1 MIRFMLVS
9 KLLKSWGCRVFAPS
23 RLVRHKY
30 RVFKQLL
37 QFDRNALE
45 YIARLEE
52 IYYQD
57 KPVDF
62 ACILR
67 LCRNL
72 HHEVDSLARGL
83 TDMDPLRY
91 KDVPAYERKIDFYIQ
106 MVLLLDEIRAEPPY
120 VQALEGDEA
129 EIGGKARTLVKIQ
142 HELGIQVPRGFVL
155 NSSAF
160 TCFLEHNHLQKSLDD
175 LLAATGSGK
184 EKEFGQICAEMQ
196 KLVLDSEVPQAV
208 FGEVARYLRKLHLQ
222 ECTLALRSS
231 AVAEDSAASFAGQYE
246 SMLRVDARGWPAA
259 YKSVIA
265 SKYSPRAVRYR
276 IEQGLSDSMAPMAV
290 LIQEMIEPL
299 CSGIMY
305 TRGIRNKR
313 ELEIYLLEGSGESL
327 AAGKDLAEE
336 IFLPR
341 EQEESEVEKQ
351 SASLC
356 GRDLKELKR
365 LGLALERHFQ
375 APQDVEWCREKEKGF
390 YILQSRDL
398 RIGDPKEEI
407 QESRGTADDGLA
419 EGSLASQG
427 RAVGRLVLREDL
439 EEGRVDGPC
448 ILYVPGLDPE
458 LTVYLDR
465 VEGIVSEKG
474 STACHLAS
482 VAREKQVPVLFGLKG
497 KENLEIGREI
507 SMDADQGRIWTGR
520 VFEPEEMEHTDSSWS
535 GSPVKEILGR
545 AMVPISR
552 LHLTDPETEE
562 FTPQGCRSMHDLVR
576 FAHEA
581 AVRGMFDLV
590 GKRGLSRSGA
600 KRLVSDTPLVLYV
613 LDVDGG
619 IASDAE
625 KAGEVE
631 PEQIVCR
638 PMRKL
643 WDGFRHPAVRWEKNI
658 PLFDWNEFERVEHSF
673 VNPEKSILFSSYAVL
688 GPDYL
693 HALLRFGYH
702 FAVVDSLLGESMEHN
717 YIHFRFKGGGAGFE
731 QQYLRLQLVSA
742 VLEQKGFQVRTTG
755 DLVTAAL
762 DRRDSAQTARG
773 LTVLG
778 VVLGKTVRMD
788 MRLYDRQQMQ
798 KQAQEIVEEIRQ

>member
-1 MIRFMLVS
+1 MLVS
-9 KLLKSWGCRVFAPS
+9 KLLRSWGCRVFAPS

-30 RVFKQLL
+30 RVFKELL
-37 QFDRNALE
+37 QFDQNALE

-67 LCRNL
+67 LCRQVS
-72 HHEVDSLARGL
+72 HEVYSLARGL

-91 KDVPAYERKIDFYIQ
+91 KDVPAYEQKIDFYIQ
-106 MVLLLDEIRAEPPY
+106 MVLMKDEVQTDPPY
-120 VQALEGDEA
+120 VQALEGDET
-129 EIGGKARTLVKIQ
+129 EIGGKACNLVKIK
-142 HELGIQVPRGFVL
+142 HELDIQVPRGFVL

-160 TCFLEHNHLQKSLDD
+160 NCFLEHNNLRKSLDD
-175 LLAATGSGK
+175 LLAATCSGR
-184 EKEFGQICAEMQ
+184 EKEFQQICGRMQ
-196 KLVLDSEVPQAV
+196 KQVLDSEVPQPV
-208 FGEVARYLRKLHLQ
+208 VREVERFLQEFHLQ

-246 SMLRVDARGWPAA
+246 SMLRVDSLGWPTA
-259 YKSVIA
+259 YKSVVA

-290 LIQEMIEPL
+290 LFQEMIEPL

-305 TRGIRNKR
+305 TQGIRDKR

-341 EQEESEVEKQ
+341 EQEGSEVEIQ

-356 GRDLKELKR
+356 GRDLQELKR
-365 LGLALERHFQ
+365 LGLALERHFH
-375 APQDVEWCREKEKGF
+375 APQDVEWCREKDKGF

-398 RIGDPKEEI
+398 RIGAQKQEI
-407 QESRGTADDGLA
+407 EESRGKADDGLA
-419 EGSLASQG
+419 KGSFASQG

-439 EEGRVDGPC
+439 EAGRVDGPC

-458 LTVYLDR
+458 LTVYLHR

-482 VAREKQVPVLFGLKG
+482 VAREKQVPVLFDLKG
-497 KENLEIGREI
+497 KENLEAGREI
-507 SMDADQGRIWTGR
+507 SMDANQGRIWAGR
-520 VFEPEEMEHTDSSWS
+520 VFEPEEMENTDNPWS
-535 GSPVKEILGR
+535 RSPVKEILGR

-552 LHLTDPETEE
+552 LHLTDPETED

-619 IASDAE
+619 IASEAE

-643 WDGFRHPAVRWEKNI
+643 WDGFCHPAVQWEKNI
-658 PLFDWNEFERVEHSF
+658 PLFDWNEFERVENSF
-673 VNPEKSILFSSYAVL
+673 INPEKSILFSSYAVL

-702 FAVVDSLLGESMEHN
+702 FAVVDSLLAESIEHN

-731 QQYLRLQLVSA
+731 QQHLRLQLVST
-742 VLEQKGFQVRTTG
+742 VLEKKGFQVEITG
-755 DLVTAAL
+755 DLVNAAL
-762 DRRDSAQTARG
+762 NRRDFAQTAQG

-778 VVLGKTVRMD
+778 VVLGRTVRMD
-788 MRLYDRQQMQ
+788 MRLYDHQQMQ
-798 KQAQEIVEEIRQ
+798 EVAQEILEEIR